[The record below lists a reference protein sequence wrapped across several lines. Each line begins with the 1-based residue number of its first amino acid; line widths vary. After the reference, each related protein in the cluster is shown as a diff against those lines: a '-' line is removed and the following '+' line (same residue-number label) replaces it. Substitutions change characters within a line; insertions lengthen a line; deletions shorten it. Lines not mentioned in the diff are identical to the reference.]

1 MTKGMER
8 KVSEVIDINGIKL
21 RVKEAEKRYSC
32 NGGYFKKY
40 LNSCLDEE
48 SVINCMNRCCGIGRS
63 DSKNVVFV
71 EVKQ

>member
-1 MTKGMER
+1 ME
-8 KVSEVIDINGIKL
+8 KAVGEIFEFEGVKL
-21 RVKEAEKRYSC
+21 QVKDTDRETSC
-32 NGGYFKKY
+32 NGCYFKKY

-63 DSKNVVFV
+63 DGKNVVFV